1 MKISLPQRLPQA
13 GFFRLFIAYLVLL
26 VTLPGFTQVQPRINT
41 GDPAFPFPQFLP
53 YQGPNGHKLGNLAT
67 HNAPGVTHAEMEQ
80 RTREAWQ
87 LVCNNTSPYPG
98 AVVSGVQYLYPT
110 APNHCTCVEGDGYY
124 LLGAALMGDKEF
136 FDGYYMWAHDRAF
149 NGVKRFID
157 GEMNPYRNYSRGL
170 SYAGSFGAG
179 TDVYGG
185 GIAGN
190 SAADGD
196 VDVGLA
202 LLIAY
207 KQWGEH
213 SGIILN
219 HGGWNGKEINY
230 KEEALRYIKAMV
242 DTSVFPPAL
251 PEINHVTGIVGLDG
265 YLKRGDSW
273 GELTSWALSGYR
285 GMRPQTSSSGA
296 QYIDYN
302 APAWFYAFREFLE
315 EEGEREFL
323 IDQYKR
329 AEASS
334 DWLTG
339 LHYSKDEKNIPYMGK
354 VDYVAGDDDFRFSN
368 YIPDGEDFRG
378 PWRTIMNYVW
388 HGNPNYTWNPNTH
401 QVEDGVPNTFN
412 YDMGTRYA
420 RFLKNQQGEPWN
432 NPCMSV
438 GDLKDHITFKG
449 PYTLLNGYFPDGR
462 INGGAF
468 PLNWI
473 HGTGAPS
480 AIVAQDFDLMGEMF
494 RHCVIA
500 WDAATGTNL
509 DSRPIYF
516 HEWFR
521 LAGMLTLAGNWHSP
535 LHMNPTANLKVYH
548 KVDKTYAFTGDQ
560 LTYTISYRNYGSVN
574 AAGSVVK
581 FGVPEGFEFVS
592 ATRGGA
598 LSGDSVIWNLGSIPG
613 FKTDGLDATMDSMKV
628 TLRIG
633 PEASGNYCTSARIFC
648 TNGSGWTSNEYP
660 NNITSVMERNCVDV
674 VKRALVIDKSS
685 SRKEVNPA
693 TNGEVVYK
701 IRFENSS
708 DAGWINGGRPGVR
721 FAFAHEE
728 MEDPSKAAANVLK
741 YRLYND
747 AVEPYIDYG
756 NYRVSFF
763 MNDPNIKC
771 YTGDPGCTTGWSLM
785 NTIAEGVDPA
795 RVKVLHE
802 NIVAGQNE
810 DGAWNQRIVL
820 QFTPQLAT
828 IAQHLQQYAGS
839 PSMVHEGGT
848 AILRG
853 VWRLYTS
860 NYSDVDWTDDWSYD
874 DRMADGDGGIYNPI
888 GDDYSDLH
896 NPGLPINSWHRSAC
910 QTTDKIMKKVLVE
923 EWDGYTW
930 RRIMGNGPLPGRD
943 ISNVVIRD
951 TLPAGV
957 TIKNFIR
964 QNPLG
969 VEATTS
975 LTPDGRVVITW
986 MKDKLQINQKDSIVF
1001 TAVIAGTCPGEDQSL
1016 VNRVWISGDGES
1028 AISDADTLT
1037 VTCNKVTICPEP
1049 ANLIQSSDKEVYS
1062 AGETVEYT
1070 INYTQT
1076 QGSIAYPDLNSAT
1089 DWTVQSGS
1097 TSNVQF
1103 GDGKIILPGLN
1114 GAPAV
1119 VVTHDYSYGINTLGN
1134 GIEGTIS
1141 PAISEGN
1148 GAIVVRHSGGAST
1161 NGVYVVLKT
1170 TGGSN
1175 PTTVDIYSGTTKL
1188 NSTSFS
1194 VPFSSTLYDFRIHL
1208 DGGTLSMW
1216 LVANGT
1222 EISGAPS
1229 IVQTGIPVRA
1239 GYAGFAHGVMPGEA
1253 GWGTHT
1259 VTSWRTHLD
1268 VAYDVEVLVPVPEE
1282 IGEPIQADNGGVYAQ
1297 DTVRWILATGKSNP
1311 VPYGE
1316 TWTLNWSGIY
1326 ETCEKATSTAY
1337 VNTRGI
1343 LQNTYGSCYEIL
1355 CTSDCVLPD
1364 TVIVTGITVIE
1375 EGESTTLTAE
1385 ITPEQ
1390 SGFIYNWY
1398 KLPDLNTPLSQSGP
1412 DQISLTVSDTG
1423 RYVVRVVQPGNSLCF
1438 EESAIIRV
1446 VFDEIC
1452 TLPDLVVIQG
1462 DLLLEAGSTTT
1473 LTADVTPAQTGWIYN
1488 WYKLPDMSN
1497 PLAGSGLEQTT
1508 LVVSDTGRYIVRLVN
1523 ENDETCRILS
1533 EEVVVEYLCEKADVK
1548 VFLDGTELA
1557 DPYTVQLCEG
1567 QTAVLSFSS
1576 QKYDFE
1582 FDLRQLPGAVLM
1594 DGVPVSAGNAHEL
1607 TISSEDAGSW
1617 LLNVYADPGNQGNR
1631 LCWSIE
1637 DAKLITISET
1647 SAPAAVITSPEDFEY
1662 CEGSDGV
1669 TLIASSGTNYTYT
1682 WRKDGVVQAN
1692 DPQSPTYANAT
1703 EGIWKVIVAASV
1715 SCVDSSEV
1723 LVTELSR
1730 PVAEINAAASQSTYC
1745 AGTNGALLMAT
1756 DAGLGATYLFLN
1768 NGVADGTFSM
1778 QNTKTVTSGLWSVV
1792 VELPGGCRDTS
1803 AVFEVEES
1811 SEIALV
1817 ISGDTILCEGDA
1829 LELTTNMGNVSG
1841 VRWTL
1846 PDLSVVTDA
1855 VVRLNDPQA
1864 GIYIVDYNDGSGCTG
1879 SAQVE
1884 VQIEPAVAD
1893 PQISIT
1899 GASFAACVGE
1909 VLEINT
1915 LVTNTVSPVY
1925 EWYVNDILQPG
1936 ASSAVF
1942 SSSALS
1948 QGDWVKVLVKS
1959 DGSCRGELTAA
1970 DSVMVT
1976 INELPE
1982 ATLEADKMVIC
1993 EGESVELQLIS
2004 ESTIVG
2010 AEWYRN
2016 SVPVSGTVSGFT
2028 VNAAGEYRVRI
2039 TDNRGCIGEAEPII
2053 IDMVSL
2059 PALTIS
2065 GASSTI
2071 CDGVSVQIEVSA
2083 DQTDNYEYSW
2093 YRSGV
2098 LIPGASTRILTAQ
2111 QAGTYYAEVALGE
2124 CTTTSDNWTLTETL
2138 LAAPVINGEDSPVCE
2153 ASGEVYSVA
2162 APSATSSYLW
2172 TVPSGAVVTSNT
2184 GASIVVSFGTSD
2196 GAITVVE
2203 TNAQGCVSP
2212 EATLAVALRYCDLKA
2227 GFTSDKTIV
2236 CAGDTVEF
2244 VNNSAGTSSAST
2256 YRWSFGAGA
2265 VPSQFL
2271 GEGPV
2276 KVVFN
2281 QAGLVDVSLTVEEN
2295 NFSNRYDGSIEVLS
2309 RPVVQSIV
2317 GSDLLC
2323 IGIVETYTALSES
2336 AIQSLDWML
2345 SNNLQQITSS
2355 GNAIHVQ
2362 GTALGQGLLSVYI
2375 TDINGCVSDVV
2386 EKNVSV
2392 VEQPVV
2398 SLTASKEVFC
2408 VNETVD
2414 LVATGGLFY
2423 DWYYNN
2429 QIIAGVSGSNHYRA
2443 TQAGE
2448 YYVRTGSGAC
2458 SDESERIIIQL
2469 SEVDV
2474 DAGPDHMI
2482 NIGESVQLTTVTSG
2496 SVSSYYWEPGNVAPT
2511 ASPTVS
2517 PAESTTY
2524 TVLVTDIYGCTASD
2538 EVHVKVVLPLFIP
2551 NAFTPNGD
2559 GVHDV
2564 WEVQGL
2570 ERFADLKVEIYNR
2583 WGNLIYSSRG
2593 SYKPWDGKK
2602 NGEYMPVGTYY
2613 YVIDVGDE
2621 MKPLTGAILLSK

>member
-1 MKISLPQRLPQA
+1 MKISLPQRLPKA
-13 GFFRLFIAYLVLL
+13 GSLGLFVAYFAILVIF
-26 VTLPGFTQVQPRINT
+26 PGYAQVQPRINT
-41 GDPAFPFPQFLP
+41 GNPAFPFPQFLP
-53 YQGPNGHKLGNLAT
+53 YQGPDGHKLGNLAT

-80 RTREAWQ
+80 RTREAWK

-98 AVVSGVQYLYPT
+98 TIVSGVQYLYPT

-124 LLGAALMGDKEF
+124 LLGAALMGDKEY

-157 GEMNPYRNYSRGL
+157 GQMNPYRNYSQGL

-179 TDVYGG
+179 TGVLGG
-185 GIAGN
+185 GISGN

-242 DTSVFPPAL
+242 DTSIFPPAL
-251 PEINHVTGIVGLDG
+251 PEINHVTGIIGLDG
-265 YLKRGDSW
+265 YMKRGDSW
-273 GELTSWALSGYR
+273 GELTPWALGGYR
-285 GMRPQTSSSGA
+285 GMRPQTSVSSA

-315 EEGEREFL
+315 DENEREFL

-339 LHYSKDEKNIPYMGK
+339 LHYSKGEKNIPYKGK
-354 VDYVAGDDDFRFSN
+354 VDYISSEDDFRFSN

-388 HGNPNYTWNPNTH
+388 HGNPNYTWNPATH
-401 QVEDGVPNTFN
+401 QVEDGRPNTYN
-412 YDMGTRYA
+412 YDMGQRYA
-420 RFLKNQQGEPWN
+420 RFLKNQQGAPWN

-473 HGTGAPS
+473 HGTGSPS

-509 DSRPIYF
+509 DSKPIYF

-548 KVDKTYAFTGDQ
+548 KIDKTYAFTGDQ
-560 LTYTISYRNYGSVN
+560 LTYTISYRNYGSVD

-581 FGVPEGFEFVS
+581 FGVPEGFEFIS

-598 LSGDSVIWNLGSIPG
+598 LSGDSVVWNLGSIPG
-613 FKTDGLDATMDSMKV
+613 FKTDGLDATIDSMKV
-628 TLRIG
+628 ILRIG
-633 PEASGNYCTSARIFC
+633 PEASGNYCTSARIYC
-648 TNGSGWTSNEYP
+648 TNGSGWTSNDYP

-674 VKRALVIDKSS
+674 VKRALVIDKSA

-728 MEDPSKAAANVLK
+728 MADPAKTAANVLK

-771 YTGDPGCTTGWSLM
+771 YTEDPGCNTGWSLM

-795 RVKVLHE
+795 RVKVMHE

-874 DRMADGDGGIYNPI
+874 DRMADGDGGVYNPI

-910 QTTDKIMKKVLVE
+910 QTTNKIMKKVLVE

-964 QNPLG
+964 QSPLG

-986 MKDKLQINQKDSIVF
+986 IKDKLQINQKDSIVF
-1001 TAVIAGTCPGEDQSL
+1001 TAVIAGTCPGEDQPL
-1016 VNRVWISGDGES
+1016 VNRAWISGDGES
-1028 AISDADTLT
+1028 AISAADTLT

-1049 ANLIQSSDKEVYS
+1049 SNLFQSSDKEVYS

-1089 DWTVQSGS
+1089 DWTVQSGAAS
-1097 TSNVQF
+1097 GAQF
-1103 GDGKIILPGLN
+1103 GGGKITLPGLIN
-1114 GAPAV
+1114 GGDHV

-1148 GAIVVRHSGGAST
+1148 GAIVVRHSGGANA
-1161 NGVYVVLKT
+1161 NGVYIVLKT

-1175 PTTVDIYSGTTKL
+1175 PTFVDIYSGTTKL

-1194 VPFSSTLYDFRIHL
+1194 VPFSATLYDFRIHL
-1208 DGGTLSMW
+1208 NGGTLSMW

-1259 VTSWRTHLD
+1259 VSSWRTHLD
-1268 VAYDVEVLVPVPEE
+1268 VAYNVEIIVPVPEE

-1297 DTVRWILATGKSNP
+1297 DTVRWVLATGKGNP

-1326 ETCEKATSTAY
+1326 ETCEKATTTAY

-1364 TVIVTGITVIE
+1364 TVIVTGVTVIE

-1385 ITPEQ
+1385 ITPVQ

-1398 KLPDLNTPLSQSGP
+1398 KLPNLTTPLSLSGP
-1412 DQISLTVSDTG
+1412 DQTTLTVSDTG
-1423 RYVVRVVQPGNSLCF
+1423 RYVVRVVQPGNSVCF
-1438 EESAIIRV
+1438 EESAVIRI
-1446 VFDEIC
+1446 VFDEVC

-1462 DLLLEAGSTTT
+1462 DLLLEAGSATT
-1473 LTADVTPAQTGWIYN
+1473 LTANVTPAQAGWIYN
-1488 WYKLPDMSN
+1488 WYKLPDLSN

-1508 LVVSDTGRYIVRLVN
+1508 FTVSDTGRYVVRLIN

-1533 EEVVVEYLCEKADVK
+1533 EEVTVDYLCEKADVS
-1548 VFLDGTELA
+1548 VYLDGTELTE
-1557 DPYTVQLCEG
+1557 PYTVQLCEG
-1567 QTAVLSFSS
+1567 QTAVLSFSP

-1582 FDLRQLPGAVLM
+1582 FDLRQLFGAVLM
-1594 DGVPVSAGNAHEL
+1594 EGISVSAGDTPEI
-1607 TISSEDAGSW
+1607 TISSADAGSW
-1617 LLNVYADPGNQGNR
+1617 VFNVYADPGNQGNR
-1631 LCWSIE
+1631 LCWSLA
-1637 DAKLITISET
+1637 DVKMITISET
-1647 SAPAAVITSPEDFEY
+1647 SSPAAVITSPEDFEY
-1662 CEGSDGV
+1662 CGGSDGV
-1669 TLIASSGTNYTYT
+1669 TLVASSGTNYVYT
-1682 WRKDGVVQAN
+1682 WKKDGIVQTN
-1692 DPQSPTYANAT
+1692 DPQSPTYMNAT
-1703 EGIWKVIVAASV
+1703 EGIWKVIVSASAG
-1715 SCVDSSEV
+1715 CVDSSEV

-1730 PVAEINAAASQSTYC
+1730 PEAEVNAAASQSTYC
-1745 AGTNGALLMAT
+1745 AGTSGALLIAT

-1768 NGVADGTFSM
+1768 NGVADGTFSA
-1778 QNTKTVTSGLWSVV
+1778 QNTKTVTSGQWSVV

-1811 SEIALV
+1811 SEIVLV
-1817 ISGDTILCEGDA
+1817 ISGETILCEGDA

-1841 VRWTL
+1841 VSWTL
-1846 PDLSVVTDA
+1846 PDLSVVADA

-1864 GIYIVDYNDGSGCTG
+1864 GLYIVDYNDGSGCTG

-1884 VQIEPAVAD
+1884 VRIEPAGAD
-1893 PQISIT
+1893 PEITIT
-1899 GASFAACVGE
+1899 GASFAVCAGE
-1909 VLEINT
+1909 TLEINT
-1915 LVTNTVSPVY
+1915 LAANATSPVY
-1925 EWYVNDILQPG
+1925 EWYVNNILHSG
-1936 ASSAVF
+1936 TSSVF
-1942 SSSALS
+1942 SSAGLS

-1959 DGSCRGELTAA
+1959 DGSCRGELTDA

-1982 ATLEADKMVIC
+1982 AILEADKTTLC
-1993 EGESVELQLIS
+1993 EGESVELKIVSGSTLID
-2004 ESTIVG
+2004 
-2010 AEWYRN
+2010 AEWFRN
-2016 SVPVSGTVSGFT
+2016 SASVSGTVGGLT
-2028 VNAAGEYRVRI
+2028 VNTAGEYSARI
-2039 TDNRGCIGEAEPII
+2039 TDNRGCIGETEPIV
-2053 IDMVSL
+2053 IDMASL
-2059 PALTIS
+2059 PALSIS
-2065 GASSTI
+2065 GASAII
-2071 CDGVSVQIEVSA
+2071 CEGVSVSIEAITNPSG
-2083 DQTDNYEYSW
+2083 NYQYTW
-2093 YRSGV
+2093 YRGGV
-2098 LIPGASTRILTAQ
+2098 PVQGASGRVLSAQ
-2111 QAGTYYAEVALGE
+2111 QAGSYHVELELNG
-2124 CTTTSDNWTLTETL
+2124 CTAVSDSWVLTEIEL
-2138 LAAPVINGEDSPVCE
+2138 SAPVINGEESPVCE
-2153 ASGEVYSVA
+2153 ARGEVYSVA
-2162 APSATSSYLW
+2162 APSATSTYLW
-2172 TVPSGAVVTSNT
+2172 TVPSGAVITSNN

-2196 GAITVVE
+2196 GTVTVVE

-2212 EATLAVALRYCDLKA
+2212 EATFAVALRYCDLRA
-2227 GFTSDKTIV
+2227 GYLSDKTVV

-2244 VNNSAGTSSAST
+2244 TNNSAGTSSAST
-2256 YRWSFGAGA
+2256 YRWSFGPGA
-2265 VPSQFL
+2265 VPAQYQ

-2276 KVVFN
+2276 RVVFN
-2281 QAGLVDVSLTVEEN
+2281 QAGFANAALTVEEN
-2295 NFSNRYDGSIEVLS
+2295 NFSDTHDGSIEVKA
-2309 RPVVQSIV
+2309 RPVIQNIS
-2317 GSDLLC
+2317 GNDLLC
-2323 IGIVETYTALSES
+2323 MGVTETYTASVSGS
-2336 AIQSLDWML
+2336 AVQSLNWTL
-2345 SNNLQQITSS
+2345 SSNLQRITS
-2355 GNAIHVQ
+2355 GNNTIDVQ
-2362 GTALGQGLLSVYI
+2362 GIIQGQGMISVYM
-2375 TDINGCVSDVV
+2375 TDLNGCISDAV
-2386 EKNVSV
+2386 ERNVSV

-2398 SLTASKEVFC
+2398 NLSAPKEVIC
-2408 VNETVD
+2408 LNESAE
-2414 LVATGGLFY
+2414 LIATGGLSY
-2423 DWYYNN
+2423 SWYHNG
-2429 QIIAGVSGSNHYRA
+2429 QIISGTSGSVYRA
-2443 TQAGE
+2443 DQAGE
-2448 YYVRTGSGAC
+2448 YYVSTGSGTC
-2458 SDESERIIIQL
+2458 SDVSERVFIQF
-2469 SEVDV
+2469 SELDV
-2474 DAGPDHMI
+2474 DAGSDRMI
-2482 NIGESVQLTTVTSG
+2482 NAGESVQLTTITNG
-2496 SVSSYYWEPGNVAPT
+2496 SAVSYFWEPGNVAPT
-2511 ASPTVS
+2511 ASPTVA
-2517 PAESTTY
+2517 PDESTTY
-2524 TVLVTDIYGCTASD
+2524 TVLVTDIYGCTAKD

-2559 GVHDV
+2559 GIHDT

-2570 ERFADLKVEIYNR
+2570 ERFTDLKVEIYNR
-2583 WGNLIYSSRG
+2583 WGNLIYSARG

-2621 MKPLTGAILLSK
+2621 MKPLTGAVLLSK